1 MWSYPEYWKLVNWR
15 VTEYAR
21 MPAIYWRCW
30 SSGFLKLRKGQAMS
44 SKFPEVRI
52 VRSDKREKTLQARMV
67 DGILE
72 VRAPANMSD
81 EEIAPFIE
89 KFQKRMTRRKARGE
103 LDDTALGKKAA
114 VLNRQYFDGKLSW
127 ESIHWVT
134 NQDKRYGSCTPAERT
149 IRISHRLASVPAFVL
164 DFVIVHE
171 LAHLLEANHG
181 PRFWKLVN
189 RYPKTER
196 ARGYLMALGL
206 EALEE

>member
-1 MWSYPEYWKLVNWR
+1 
-15 VTEYAR
+15 
-21 MPAIYWRCW
+21 
-30 SSGFLKLRKGQAMS
+30 MS